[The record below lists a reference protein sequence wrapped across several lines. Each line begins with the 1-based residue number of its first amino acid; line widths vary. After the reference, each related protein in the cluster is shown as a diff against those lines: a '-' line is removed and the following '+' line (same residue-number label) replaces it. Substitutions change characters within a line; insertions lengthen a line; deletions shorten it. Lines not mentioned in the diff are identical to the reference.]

1 MIAIDGP
8 AASGKSAVGVAVA
21 ARLGYRFVDTGA
33 MYRAM
38 TWLALRRGVDVQ
50 DADALASLAAS
61 VRLEVATADPAT
73 GEATSVVLDGED
85 ATEHLREAA
94 VETSVSLVSRVPGV
108 RAALVRIQRELAAH
122 GAIMMAGRDIGTVV
136 LPDADLKVY
145 LDASPRVRAERRAAQ
160 VRLAGGNPD
169 VDALTA
175 DLARRDE
182 IDSTRTNSPLTPAND
197 AMIIN
202 TDALS
207 LDEVVDIIVE
217 RAA

>member
-50 DADALASLAAS
+50 DGDALASLAAS

-85 ATEHLREAA
+85 ATEHLREPA

-136 LPDADLKVY
+136 LPHADLKVY

-160 VRLAGGNPD
+160 MRLAGGNPD

-182 IDSTRTNSPLTPAND
+182 IDSTRANSPLTPASD

-207 LDEVVDIIVE
+207 LDEVVDIIME